1 MSERNEDWISGFNRG
16 RQIAVTV
23 GCDHSAE
30 TLKQSVLKIYEGIGI
45 EGLSKS
51 EAFRLTGSISALIT
65 EIVRLN
71 LEIGNDET
79 GGIDDKPKLH

>member
-1 MSERNEDWISGFNRG
+1 MTNEHWTAGFNRG
-16 RQIAVTV
+16 RKIAETV
-23 GCDHSAE
+23 GHDHSAE

-45 EGLSKS
+45 EGLSES

-71 LEIGNDET
+71 LELGNDET